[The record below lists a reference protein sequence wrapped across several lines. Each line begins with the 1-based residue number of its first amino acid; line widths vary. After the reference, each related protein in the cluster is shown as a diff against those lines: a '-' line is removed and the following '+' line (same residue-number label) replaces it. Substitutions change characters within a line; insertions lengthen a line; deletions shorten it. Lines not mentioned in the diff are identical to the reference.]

1 MEYLFLGYTYKINHN
16 KIIIKCSKKNI
27 IYIKKKLKYLKNNNY
42 EKYLLS
48 ISSYYGYIKRSN
60 IKRDLYEMIKY

>member
-1 MEYLFLGYTYKINHN
+1 MEYLFLGYTYKIYNN

-27 IYIKKKLKYLKNNNY
+27 VNIKKKLKYLKKNNY

-48 ISSYYGYIKRSN
+48 LSSYY
-60 IKRDLYEMIKY
+60 